1 MFFKVKELIVYTSQ
15 YLNKFNPKYV
25 ALKILS
31 ILVRPLFLWYLISEN
46 HSEANLFAQILFLN
60 QILIYFTGT
69 QIHKDYFDN
78 LKNRRHEFRINSFT
92 EGLILAPI
100 AVLSLF
106 FVNLFNIELII
117 YILIIT
123 PFEKIIDDYQRELS
137 YSGDNTT
144 MAMVLFLR
152 NIIIVIVFI
161 FSLLFNINPLKL
173 IIIIP
178 VIYLIL
184 FKLLKFKI
192 FFLKILSLKN
202 FKKMI
207 ERILTLGI
215 MGVLWSMAT
224 SMVIQYDKIA
234 FNLTGENFG
243 EYFLRFQILQIAFIS
258 YTTLS
263 FIPNRYL
270 VLENQKLFEQSIKK
284 FMPLY
289 ILFLIFLFIMTE
301 ILSRNFLLIPIIDLE
316 ISILQTLI
324 LLVVLISHS
333 YTEII
338 FWKFPLKK
346 ICIYE
351 FIGFMLIISI
361 VFMLSFI
368 NISLFFLMIII
379 LIYLIGRYLI
389 LLKCNSL

>member
-1 MFFKVKELIVYTSQ
+1 M
-15 YLNKFNPKYV
+15 
-25 ALKILS
+25 
-31 ILVRPLFLWYLISEN
+31 WYLISEN

-152 NIIIVIVFI
+152 NIIIIIVFI

>member
-1 MFFKVKELIVYTSQ
+1 VFIFR
-15 YLNKFNPKYV
+15 YLNKFNFKYV

-31 ILVRPLFLWYLISEN
+31 ILVRPLFLWYLVSQNI
-46 HSEANLFAQILFLN
+46 SEANLFAQILFLN

-78 LKNRRHEFRINSFT
+78 IKSRRYEFRINSFT

-106 FVNLFNIELII
+106 FVNLFSVELIL
-117 YILIIT
+117 YILVIT

-137 YSGDNTT
+137 YSGDNTK

-152 NIIIVIVFI
+152 NLIIVLVFI
-161 FSLLFNINPLKL
+161 FSLFFNINPLKL
-173 IIIIP
+173 IIVIP
-178 VIYLIL
+178 IIYLIL
-184 FKLLKFKI
+184 FKILKFKI
-192 FFLKILSLKN
+192 FFLKILSLKI
-202 FKKMI
+202 FKKMFK
-207 ERILTLGI
+207 RILAFGI
-215 MGVLWSMAT
+215 VGILWSIST

-234 FNLTGENFG
+234 FNLIGENFG

-270 VLENQKLFEQSIKK
+270 VLENKKLFEQSIRK

-289 ILFLIFLFIMTE
+289 MLFLIILFIMTE
-301 ILSRNFLLIPIIDLE
+301 MLSRYFLLIPIIDLK

-324 LLVVLISHS
+324 LLLVLISHS

-351 FIGFMLIISI
+351 FSGFMLIISVI
-361 VFMLSFI
+361 FILSFI
-368 NISLFFLMIII
+368 NISLSFLMTII
-379 LIYLIGRYLI
+379 LIYLFGRYLI
-389 LLKCNSL
+389 LLRCNSL